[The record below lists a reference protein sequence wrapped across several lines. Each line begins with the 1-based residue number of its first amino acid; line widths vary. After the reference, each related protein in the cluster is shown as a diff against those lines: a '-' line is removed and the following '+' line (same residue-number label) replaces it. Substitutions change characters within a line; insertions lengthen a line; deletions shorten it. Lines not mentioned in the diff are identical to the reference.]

1 MLRFH
6 HLRFPRPGVH
16 VRPHAVP
23 ATATCG
29 GRGRYHGTT
38 GPRKEAC
45 VSETPFPPPFSLA
58 SLLSFHIS
66 YRSTCTPYPRLR
78 RTADAHRPAH
88 GPMCNSLPKRSS
100 LRLYLFADF
109 CNFFVGHV
117 TRLGWCGIIEYAH
130 TPYTFSS
137 PSIQSLCP
145 VELAISQGMWVSVVS
160 VGKIW
165 NE

>member
-1 MLRFH
+1 
-6 HLRFPRPGVH
+6 
-16 VRPHAVP
+16 
-23 ATATCG
+23 
-29 GRGRYHGTT
+29 
-38 GPRKEAC
+38 

-66 YRSTCTPYPRLR
+66 YRSTCTLYPRMR
-78 RTADAHRPAH
+78 RAADAHRPAH

-109 CNFFVGHV
+109 CDFFVGHV

-137 PSIQSLCP
+137 TSIQSLCP
-145 VELAISQGMWVSVVS
+145 VELAMSQGMWVSVVP

-165 NE
+165 DE